1 MSEDMEA
8 LYEASFTLI
17 GIAGDSKAESMQAID
32 CCKQGDFEGARKHLA
47 AADETMVKA
56 HDAQTEM
63 LQQEA
68 EGNPV
73 PVNIIL
79 VHAQDHLTMAQV
91 MRDMAEQVMDLY
103 QTVQT
108 LKESK

>member
-1 MSEDMEA
+1 
-8 LYEASFTLI
+8 
-17 GIAGDSKAESMQAID
+17 MQAID
-32 CCKQGDFEGARKHLA
+32 CCKQGDFYVARKHLA

-91 MRDMAEQVMDLY
+91 MRDMAEQFMDLY

>member
-1 MSEDMEA
+1 MSEDLDA
-8 LYEASFTLI
+8 IYEASFTLI
-17 GIAGDSKAESMQAID
+17 GIAGDSKAESMAAIE
-32 CCKQGDFEGARKHLA
+32 CSKRGDFEGARQHLA

-73 PVNIIL
+73 AVNIIL

-91 MRDMAEQVMDLY
+91 MRDMAEQFVDLY
-103 QTVQT
+103 HT
-108 LKESK
+108 LQEKA

>member
-47 AADETMVKA
+47 AADETVVKA

-79 VHAQDHLTMAQV
+79 VHAQDHLMNSLLA
-91 MRDMAEQVMDLY
+91 RELSEEIIHLY
-103 QTVQT
+103 QR
-108 LKESK
+108 

>member
-17 GIAGDSKAESMQAID
+17 GIAGDSKAESMQAIEW
-32 CCKQGDFEGARKHLA
+32 CKEGDFEGARKHLA

-79 VHAQDHLTMAQV
+79 VHAQDHLTMSQV
-91 MRDMAEQVMDLY
+91 MRDMAEQFMDLY

>member
-17 GIAGDSKAESMQAID
+17 GIAGDSKAESMAAIE
-32 CCKQGDFEGARKHLA
+32 CSKKGDFEGARQHLA
-47 AADETMVKA
+47 AADASMVKA

-73 PVNIIL
+73 AVNIIL
-79 VHAQDHLTMAQV
+79 VHAQDHLTMAQI
-91 MRDMAEQVMDLY
+91 MRDMADQFIELY
-103 QTVQT
+103 RVLQE
-108 LKESK
+108 KS

>member
-17 GIAGDSKAESMQAID
+17 GIA
-32 CCKQGDFEGARKHLA
+32 GDFEGARKHLA

-91 MRDMAEQVMDLY
+91 MRDMAEQFMDLY

>member
-17 GIAGDSKAESMQAID
+17 GIAGDSKAEGMQTID

-91 MRDMAEQVMDLY
+91 MRDMAEQFMDLY

>member
-1 MSEDMEA
+1 MNEDMEA

-17 GIAGDSKAESMQAID
+17 GIAGDSKAESMEAIN
-32 CCKQGDFEGARKHLA
+32 CAKKGDFEGARSHLA

-73 PVNIIL
+73 KVNIIL
-79 VHAQDHLTMAQV
+79 VHAQDHLTMAQI
-91 MRDMAEQVMDLY
+91 MRDMAEQFVDLY
-103 QTVQT
+103 QTVQD
-108 LKESK
+108 LKASN

>member
-32 CCKQGDFEGARKHLA
+32 CCKQGEHLA

-91 MRDMAEQVMDLY
+91 MRDMAEQFMDLY

>member
-8 LYEASFTLI
+8 IYEASFTLI
-17 GIAGDSKAESMQAID
+17 GVAGDSKAESMQAIE
-32 CCKQGDFEGARKHLA
+32 CAKTGDFEGARQHLA
-47 AADETMVKA
+47 AADEAMVKA

-73 PVNIIL
+73 AVNIIL

-91 MRDMAEQVMDLY
+91 ARDMADQFVSLY
-103 QTVQT
+103 QT
-108 LKESK
+108 LNEKH

>member
-17 GIAGDSKAESMQAID
+17 GIAGDSKAESMQDID

-91 MRDMAEQVMDLY
+91 IRDMAEQFMDLY

>member
-1 MSEDMEA
+1 MNEEMEKI
-8 LYEASFTLI
+8 YEASFTLI
-17 GIAGDSKAESMQAID
+17 GIAGDSKAESMAAIE
-32 CCKQGDFEGARKHLA
+32 CGRQGDFEGARRHLA
-47 AADETMVKA
+47 AADEAMVKA

-79 VHAQDHLTMAQV
+79 IHAQDHMTMAQV
-91 MRDMAEQVMDLY
+91 MRDMADQFIALY
-103 QTVQT
+103 RAVQA
-108 LKESK
+108 K

>member
-32 CCKQGDFEGARKHLA
+32 CCKQA
-47 AADETMVKA
+47 
-56 HDAQTEM
+56 EM

-91 MRDMAEQVMDLY
+91 MRDMAEQFMDLY